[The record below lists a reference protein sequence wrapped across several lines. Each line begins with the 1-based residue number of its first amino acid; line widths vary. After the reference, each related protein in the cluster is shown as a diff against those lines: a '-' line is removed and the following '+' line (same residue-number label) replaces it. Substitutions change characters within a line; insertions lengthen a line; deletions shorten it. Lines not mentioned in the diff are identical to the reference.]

1 MTDEL
6 NREVNQ
12 EDSASSGSDVID
24 AGIPVEDMVAEFDE
38 QVIGN
43 DEEA

>member
-1 MTDEL
+1 
-6 NREVNQ
+6 
-12 EDSASSGSDVID
+12 VID

-43 DEEA
+43 VKEA